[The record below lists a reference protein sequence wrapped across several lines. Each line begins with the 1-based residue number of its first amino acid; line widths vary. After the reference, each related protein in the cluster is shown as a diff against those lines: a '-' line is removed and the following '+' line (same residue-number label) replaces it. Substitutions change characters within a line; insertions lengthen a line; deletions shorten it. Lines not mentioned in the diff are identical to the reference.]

1 MHNARI
7 LRAITSFRKLRV
19 QNMFAE
25 DTMTDVVDLG
35 INQSSFGVK
44 FGSMELRM
52 ETMEEKLDLILK
64 KLN

>member
-1 MHNARI
+1 
-7 LRAITSFRKLRV
+7 
-19 QNMFAE
+19 MFAE